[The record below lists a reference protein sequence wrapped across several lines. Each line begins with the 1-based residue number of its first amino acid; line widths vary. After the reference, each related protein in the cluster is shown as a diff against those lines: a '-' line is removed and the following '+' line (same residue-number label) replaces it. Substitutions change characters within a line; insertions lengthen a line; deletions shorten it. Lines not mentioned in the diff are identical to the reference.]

1 MCQGR
6 YQLNVLRFGA
16 AILLLGVV
24 LNVSPAAAA
33 DAPPSS
39 TTQPAADETDALP
52 LISSGLDAKGNS
64 VTLTVNQSRLIALRV
79 TPKVVDV
86 TQPDVVLTKFVPP
99 KSVVLT
105 GLKPGAAQLVVWD
118 DKGRSQA
125 VDVTALADI
134 GGLQAALKRVL
145 PDVSVDVTSVNGA
158 LVLRGHVPSARV
170 ADQVVQIATPY
181 ANKVIN
187 LLEVRGG
194 QQVTLQVRFAE
205 VSRSAIEALGVNFG
219 IEGRSGFGASII
231 GQVEPFGVAAS
242 AVPDTTILG
251 IPNPT
256 SAVTAFGHFTS
267 GKTAFDVFL
276 TAMKQ
281 NNLLRVLAEPNL
293 TTMSGQQATFLAGG
307 EFPYPVPQSGAAGG
321 GGTAITIEFK
331 QFGVRLNFTPVVLGD
346 GRIRLQ
352 VSPEVSDLDFTHA
365 LQLNGFTIP
374 AITSR
379 NASTVVE
386 LSEGQTLA
394 LAGLLNT
401 RVNATNTATPLLGDL
416 PIIGALFRSVRY
428 ERDETELVV
437 LVTPQLAEGM
447 SPGRV
452 PAVPGE
458 RWRYPTEAQLYFRA
472 DLGGPLPDAPRVPS
486 SAHPPRFHGSY
497 GFAPAVAS
505 GK

>member
-1 MCQGR
+1 MRQGN
-6 YQLNVLRFGA
+6 YQIDVRGWRRA
-16 AILLLGVV
+16 VLLLSV
-24 LNVSPAAAA
+24 LMWASPATAS
-33 DAPPSS
+33 DAPQDS
-39 TTQPAADETDALP
+39 TTQPATEEAAMLP
-52 LISSGLDAKGNS
+52 LISHGLDEKGNGI
-64 VTLTVNQSRLIALRV
+64 TLTVNQSRLVTLREP
-79 TPKVVDV
+79 PKVVDV

-118 DKGRSQA
+118 EKGHSQS
-125 VDVTALADI
+125 VDVNVLADI
-134 GGLQAALKRVL
+134 GGLQAALKKVL
-145 PDVSVDVTSVNGA
+145 PDVAVEVTSANGA
-158 LVLRGHVPSARV
+158 LVLRGHVPNARV
-170 ADQVVQIATPY
+170 ADQVVQVATPY
-181 ANKVIN
+181 AAKVIN
-187 LLEVRGG
+187 LLEVSGG

-219 IEGRSGFGASII
+219 IAGRKGFGASVI

-242 AVPDTTILG
+242 AVPDTTILS

-256 SAVTAFGHFTS
+256 SAVTAFGQFTS
-267 GKTAFDVFL
+267 GKTPFDIFI

-293 TTMSGQQATFLAGG
+293 TTMSGEQATFLAGG

-331 QFGVRLNFTPVVLGD
+331 QFGVRLNFTPVVLGN

-394 LAGLLNT
+394 LAGLMNT

-437 LVTPQLAEGM
+437 LVTPQLAGGM
-447 SPGRV
+447 APGQV
-452 PAVPGE
+452 PTMPGE
-458 RWRYPTEAQLYFRA
+458 RWRYPTEAQVYLRA
-472 DLGGPLPDAPRVPS
+472 DLGGPVADAPRMPS
-486 SAHPPRFHGSY
+486 ASRPPRFHGTY
-497 GFAPAVAS
+497 GFTPAMAS